1 MWTSTKNGLTVT
13 NVREV
18 DQNGHE
24 VTWELEYETPSAQKE
39 LDLTV
44 TATDGGTNS
53 SPEATESTAPALGT
67 ALYTVDVVPYVTNV
81 KTMLSTVGGK
91 EEAAWSTYGRTST
104 GAYVA
109 GHSWA
114 KDSGITGKSG
124 SAETVVLYGFN
135 LAGGKVASSNGGS
148 ATLDTVTD
156 TDNSFKFSV
165 EGFKSGDY
173 TVTVNDIPSINN
185 INSNDSSGSYK
196 GSDAAQMYN
205 RMPNGTTNNN
215 LTDDFKMN
223 IWDIRYDAATS
234 QGGTLKEAVMRIAP
248 DSDQIGFAFTN
259 GASKFSMGDKKDGN
273 SYQIWQS
280 NYADFNNVNFVYDKN
295 GNSYGTA
302 TGLDT
307 YPTGKENEDFA
318 GRFTFM
324 SSQWGVCNIGDMNDN
339 YWGTKKLR
347 MESIG
352 IKKSN
357 VQGSYQDTCIM
368 DTYRFRSPT
377 LATTMHGDSTS
388 VYLAYYDTFQRQI
401 RFRYGTF
408 KTDAVGQSDNEWNNN
423 RGFDQ
428 FTDQVRANNSGGKT
442 AFDAKKDTYS
452 LIAGK
457 DADDTKVDT
466 GNVCRPSN
474 SMASTCVAIDAIE
487 GSSTAEDVV
496 VAAWCTGS
504 GVAFAYKKNPYTDND
519 ADSDSANAGTA
530 GYWSKAVEVFSGACE
545 DVSIKA
551 DASGAV
557 HISAYNKAD
566 QSLVYRY
573 INKDRTTMG
582 DVVTVDSYQIVGS
595 RTQID
600 VQKEVHKK
608 VDYYVPYISYYNPA
622 TQKTKLAYLIAGKS
636 DKGYSAQ
643 GVKSDDT
650 FTGNWEV
657 SVIPTSSDIQEDHTN
672 IGLWKDSSGA
682 RRTSVGGTVNNYGSI
697 GDNEGQTSGNGTN
710 NPVVGYATVIGIR
723 GFIETAQM
731 R

>member
-1 MWTSTKNGLTVT
+1 MK
-13 NVREV
+13 
-18 DQNGHE
+18 
-24 VTWELEYETPSAQKE
+24 
-39 LDLTV
+39 
-44 TATDGGTNS
+44 
-53 SPEATESTAPALGT
+53 
-67 ALYTVDVVPYVTNV
+67 
-81 KTMLSTVGGK
+81 
-91 EEAAWSTYGRTST
+91 
-104 GAYVA
+104 
-109 GHSWA
+109 
-114 KDSGITGKSG
+114 
-124 SAETVVLYGFN
+124 
-135 LAGGKVASSNGGS
+135 
-148 ATLDTVTD
+148 
-156 TDNSFKFSV
+156 
-165 EGFKSGDY
+165 
-173 TVTVNDIPSINN
+173 DIPSINN
-185 INSNDSSGSYK
+185 INSNDSKGSYS

-248 DSDQIGFAFTN
+248 GSDKIGFAFTN
-259 GASKFSMGDKKDGN
+259 GASKFSMGGSKSGN

-280 NYADFNNVNFVYDKN
+280 NYADFNNVSFVYDKK

-307 YPTGKENEDFA
+307 FPNGSDDFA

-324 SSQWGVCNIGDMNDN
+324 SSQWGICSATDMDDN
-339 YWGTKKLR
+339 YYGTKKLR

-352 IKKSN
+352 IKESK
-357 VQGSYQDTCIM
+357 VQGSDQNTCIM

-408 KTDAVGQSDNEWNNN
+408 KKDAVGQSNNASNNN
-423 RGFDQ
+423 TGFDQ
-428 FTDQVRANNSGGKT
+428 FTDQVRANNSSGKT
-442 AFDAKKDTYS
+442 AFDAGKNTYS

-457 DADDTKVDT
+457 DADNTKLDT
-466 GNVCRPSN
+466 GNVCKPSN

-487 GSSTAEDVV
+487 GSSTADDVV
-496 VAAWCTGS
+496 VAVWCTGD
-504 GVAFAYKKNPYTDND
+504 GVKFAYKKNPYTDND
-519 ADSDSANAGTA
+519 ADQTHANTA

-557 HISAYNKAD
+557 HISAYNKAE

-573 INKDRTTMG
+573 ITSDLTTMK
-582 DVVTVDSYQIVGS
+582 DPVTVDSYQIVGS

-600 VQKEVHKK
+600 VQKEGS
-608 VDYYVPYISYYNPA
+608 YYVPYISYYNPA
-622 TQKTKLAYLIAGKS
+622 TQKTKLAYLLAGEN
-636 DKGYSAQ
+636 YSAQ
-643 GVKSDDT
+643 GVNDDDT

-672 IGLWKDSSGA
+672 IGLWKDSYGV
-682 RRTSVGGTVNNYGSI
+682 RRSSVVGTVNDYEQI
-697 GDNEGQTSGNGTN
+697 GDNDGKTSGNGTN